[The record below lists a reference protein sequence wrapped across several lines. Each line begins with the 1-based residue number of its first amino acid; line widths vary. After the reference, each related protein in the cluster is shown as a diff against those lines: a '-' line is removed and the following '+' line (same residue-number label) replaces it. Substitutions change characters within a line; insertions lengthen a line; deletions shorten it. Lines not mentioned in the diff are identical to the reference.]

1 MLKRA
6 QRTWAAIRSRS
17 RLSAPQ
23 VIATALAAIT
33 MAVVSSRLTSFSS
46 SILIVGVISVV
57 SALSSEFYRIVITS
71 SAEKTKQVV
80 APILGHV
87 DPALA
92 EDATAVLGKV
102 DEGEAADGEALDQ
115 TKVLPVPEAD
125 VIEGTVTVPETD
137 EKRPGFWRIM
147 LSNQVVQ
154 MSLIFLVVALI
165 TVGVSYGVAR
175 AQGGDEYNSN
185 YYTSIT
191 QSLSEEDKQALL
203 DAAAAIAKA
212 EAEANGQQ
220 SSSVTPEVNPELE
233 GALAKLEQLVNEN
246 AQLQANIDSLSQSL
260 ESEQAKTNELLARL
274 EALEALL
281 GPPTEDTP
289 AEP

>member
-1 MLKRA
+1 M
-6 QRTWAAIRSRS
+6 
-17 RLSAPQ
+17 
-23 VIATALAAIT
+23 IATALAAIT